1 MYLDDGTPHRGLG
14 EIHFGWVL
22 EGRAIQDVWILPGV
36 FYGKTLRIYDPGIDA
51 WHILWSDPVMQ
62 FYTRQI
68 YRLLLRRCALLCWR
82 PRQPDAVPA
91 GQGRRSRVLPLRFQG
106 NSAAGIANTCLQ
118 KGVPRAQT
126 NSRALTWPGL
136 IRPVPFASLYPISPP
151 TLVHLCY
158 STCPFSPFP
167 GKPKVRIQ
175 LASRSEIRPCL
186 SDPWWKPPIFQ
197 PDHVE
202 DMVTEVVFVW
212 TNARLSTDK
221 VVIVFDVLN
230 VASRS
235 SYY

>member
-1 MYLDDGTPHRGLG
+1 MCF
-14 EIHFGWVL
+14 IV
-22 EGRAIQDVWILPGV
+22 
-36 FYGKTLRIYDPGIDA
+36 
-51 WHILWSDPVMQ
+51 
-62 FYTRQI
+62 
-68 YRLLLRRCALLCWR
+68 LLLRRFGLLCWR

-91 GQGRRSRVLPLRFQG
+91 GQGRRSRVLPLHFQG

-175 LASRSEIRPCL
+175 LASRSRGQDARDVSPISCEIQKRFRNESPNEKHIRDGNRPVRCITPIAIGVNLRGARREPAGSEIRPSL
-186 SDPWWKPPIFQ
+186 SDPWWKPLIFQ